1 MNTECSPSETAKIV
15 TNIVALNS
23 QTHRSLRVEPKSA
36 AIYGDNQRF
45 VPVVIGEFP
54 FLVVHY
60 PILFSK
66 DAETGAF
73 YCGAMLGFDEGENL
87 FLDDKGHDSYRP
99 LNLQRAPFYTVGD
112 DLAID
117 LDSPRVSP
125 EGSQALFDENGA
137 PSSYLESIM
146 HAMREIR
153 PGVER
158 TKVFIQTLMEHRLI
172 EPIDI
177 KASFDDGS
185 SRQIQ
190 GLYSISRDSLKNLP
204 DTTVLDLFR
213 RGYLQLIYYMIA
225 SQKQLPVLAQRKNRH
240 ILGATATL
248 GSGLS

>member
-1 MNTECSPSETAKIV
+1 M

-23 QTHRSLRVEPKSA
+23 QTHRSLRVDPKAA

-66 DAETGAF
+66 DADTGAF
-73 YCGAMLGFDEGENL
+73 YCGAMLGIDERENL
-87 FLDDKGHDSYRP
+87 FLDDRGHDSYRP
-99 LNLQRAPFYTVGD
+99 LHLQRAPFFAAGD

-117 LDSPRVSP
+117 LDSPRINA
-125 EGSQALFDENGA
+125 EGGQALFDEGGA
-137 PSSYLESIM
+137 PSAYLESIM

-158 TKVFIQTLMEHRLI
+158 TKVFIDTLMKHKLI
-172 EPIDI
+172 EPLEI

-185 SRQIQ
+185 SRQVQ
-190 GLYSISRDSLKNLP
+190 GLYSINRDGLKNLP
-204 DTTVLDLFR
+204 DATVLELFR
-213 RGYLQLIYYMIA
+213 RGYLHLIYMMIA
-225 SQKQLPVLAQRKNRH
+225 SQKQIPVLAQRKNRR
-240 ILGATATL
+240 ILDASAAL
-248 GSGLS
+248 GGNLG